1 MMLRTKKAAAVLLVL
16 VLMFS
21 LFSVCSFAQ
30 AAPTPAE
37 AAHLHFRE
45 DGSFR
50 IMILADIQDGKT
62 LSGITKTF
70 IQETAKK
77 TQPDVI
83 VLTGDNIYGSW
94 TKNPAGGE
102 KALRDVMEMLQE
114 MYDEGYGAPVA
125 AVFGNHDDQSNNYSK
140 EEQMKVMS
148 EYSCNLSIDEDLW
161 ADGEHYTEA
170 LEHCGT
176 YNVPIYASNG
186 DDVKFNLW
194 MFDSGSY
201 ATDGNKGYD
210 HVRQTQLDWYKTTS
224 EKLGNVNSIV
234 FQHII
239 MPEIYNTYAK
249 TTFTP
254 GADAYNYHGEYYTL
268 PETAKPGSVMN
279 EASACSE
286 DNGGE
291 YDALKAQG
299 GVIACVSGHDHVNRF
314 IIPNNDPDFPMDW
327 INVPTCGVAAY
338 GKTETR
344 GIRII
349 DLNENDTSTY
359 ETEFYSYAD
368 IMGDNPAFMFRFKFI
383 SFFTQLEYVFV
394 NLYMQVTNL
403 IGISNLVF

>member
-1 MMLRTKKAAAVLLVL
+1 MNSSKKCFAILS
-16 VLMFS
+16 S
-21 LFSVCSFAQ
+21 LFLIFAILSPAASAA

-37 AAHLHFRE
+37 AAQLRFGD
-45 DGSFR
+45 DGNFR
-50 IMILADIQDGKT
+50 IMVAADIQDGKT
-62 LSGITKTF
+62 LSEITKTF
-70 IQETAKK
+70 IRETVKK
-77 TQPDVI
+77 TQPDLI

-102 KALRDVMEMLQE
+102 QGLRDMMSLFQE
-114 MYDEGYGAPVA
+114 MYDEGYGAPIA
-125 AVFGNHDDQSNNYSK
+125 ATFGNHDDQSNDYAK

-148 EYSCNLSIDEDLW
+148 EYSCNISIDEDLW
-161 ADGEHYTEA
+161 VDGEHYTEK

-176 YNVPIYASNG
+176 YNVPILASG
-186 DDVKFNLW
+186 SDDVKFNLW

-224 EKLGNVNSIV
+224 DKLGNANSMV

-239 MPEIYNTYAK
+239 MPEIYNNYEK
-249 TTFTP
+249 TTFSP
-254 GADAYNYHGEYYTL
+254 GANAYNYHGEYYKL
-268 PETAKPGSVMN
+268 PETAKPGSQLN

-299 GVIACVSGHDHVNRF
+299 GVIACVSGHDHVNSF

-338 GKTETR
+338 GKTELR
-344 GIRII
+344 GIRVFDI
-349 DLNENDTSTY
+349 NENDTGAY
-359 ETEFYSYAD
+359 QTEFYTYAD
-368 IMGDNPAFMFRFKFI
+368 VMGDDAAFMFRFKFI
-383 SFFTQLEYVFV
+383 SFFTQLEYLFV
-394 NLYMQVTNL
+394 NIYMQFTNL